1 MEGAPAATQKF
12 MDATTPGADAVA
24 PEEAPQ
30 GPVDNRSGGSG
41 DTAADVCGLD
51 GTASI
56 ASEISGCDTDVAA
69 HCSNESG
76 GAPLREPGEPDG
88 SSVSYSVASSEAAST
103 ECFASTS
110 RSSPSVSAGRA
121 SALGVADASG
131 SVGSGEYGG
140 TGDGATGVVASCATQ
155 VAAAVGNVETG
166 YAGSAD
172 TSKADVRR
180 AAARGNGSAEN
191 VAGASCETECGGVE
205 TRASEN
211 GGTGEAGVSA
221 SCPTRVDGTGRGR
234 AETGVAGSATPGNA
248 GIGGVTGDEAAA
260 GGGGTG
266 SARSVAG
273 RTAAARVEPAAV
285 PSSVHYGVYV
295 TNIPLDVEDDQLR
308 VLFEPYGKVL
318 RLKLVRRPEY
328 TSFLFAYVL
337 LDSDD
342 NTKRAI
348 HELDGTVLNGQ
359 PLKVESTFGRTTH
372 IFGIGE
378 GTPYNRSRAE
388 LEQWRQNR
396 DAQQRNGNRDRQS
409 RNDYQWRRGY
419 NDRSNYGDRR
429 FGDRD
434 YRDHRYGDRFN
445 NDRRVGGANRFDNGN
460 RSSGGNDRH
469 GGYRHNYNNQGRHNN
484 RYDNDGCRSF
494 ARFQRNGFQGDCGGG
509 HWQHGYRTSGGRNQG
524 GCRSSDDGQR
534 HQYGRYQ
541 DRYGGDFSGRRGGG
555 GNDGGYGHDGYR
567 HGGNRGGDDDG
578 YANSYERCQEARR
591 KMRDAWT
598 RRLERLAAEGDDGEE
613 RPTFDELLELVRHA
627 PYNLPVRAD
636 DIDDENEEYAEQPV
650 FWWSRDSI
658 AGGGGDCF
666 GPEQAPRSVPELL
679 RWRHGEEAV
688 THAFSNA
695 DGEESEEDG
704 GVCLIVDG
712 GADSERRPRSLPHED
727 CLSAIPE
734 QRDSGGQDIVG
745 ATVDDASGDGDE
757 EGGKHDEE
765 ARLTQ
770 GDWMVSVKQHVGEE
784 RQPRA
789 DDGSENKLAEGKKA
803 GEESASCE
811 EGSIEHSAATS
822 SHDSVAGDGDV
833 SENTSVGPF
842 STVGS
847 SGDISV
853 NFGDVSAN
861 DNSEGPAEDDTLQ
874 SQFASGRSLSPPGH
888 FSRFTKNAE
897 GNDAGGQS
905 QGQQPLPQA
914 DDGRKD
920 ADTAEKP
927 SRSTS
932 ITNDGAGKGRG
943 SSMDT
948 KDVTE
953 EAFENAISEAASA
966 GPTSNGLADAEE
978 HHLVVVPEA
987 KSGNSEKNL
996 SVAAKLQC
1004 SVEATQNESLRSHDC
1019 RRERRVGISATTS
1032 IADRMAA
1039 ASSWN
1044 RAQRAAAVKAGAE
1057 DYENET
1063 EEDGSDYYTSDEES
1077 FCTAIIVRMKNAR
1090 NAVHLAARPSAA
1102 ATESKSVQETEK
1114 QDLPREPPAA
1124 KVISELMMSKESG
1137 DVPSQTVAMDFFGL
1151 EIGQSSESIAV
1162 REAPAQTD
1170 LRYKEEAPIAGGEK
1184 ASNADEPEG
1193 GVSDEMRALVLDE
1206 TECGGRAANMAAA
1219 GFGRG
1224 AKPKGTRVFQRAKR
1238 RQRQN
1243 VAESVARWVPPDQT
1257 FRPVPA
1263 VDGGDGSGAPARR
1276 KEDQR
1281 EAGAVDDGVQDVRAR
1296 ECGARR
1302 ALRRK
1307 RDFEDDSVTDDELS
1321 DSEVDDRMPRASR
1334 WVGVGEYNAP
1344 DASEVDRR
1352 AESAAGDV
1360 EDGMLSVGGGCA
1372 EVAATKMQEGFP
1384 IENSAEDDGGS
1395 KGTGGPTG
1403 REPKCGGDVVLE
1415 ANGRRGPGEDDPEA
1429 EPAMTSDGFEEGAQD
1444 GVGGAQQTTA
1454 AEQGAAQSSCAGGD
1468 SSETARRDAVDTRR
1482 PSRASRRGEE
1492 IECEPSDDGQL

>member
-1 MEGAPAATQKF
+1 MDGAPAATQKP
-12 MDATTPGADAVA
+12 MHTTPGADAVT

-30 GPVDNRSGGSG
+30 GPVDNRRAGSG

-51 GTASI
+51 GAASI
-56 ASEISGCDTDVAA
+56 ASEISGCDTDAA
-69 HCSNESG
+69 THCSNESG
-76 GAPLREPGEPDG
+76 GAPSREPGEPDG
-88 SSVSYSVASSEAAST
+88 TSVSYSVASAEAAST

-110 RSSPSVSAGRA
+110 RSSPSVGAGRA

-131 SVGSGEYGG
+131 SVESGEYGA
-140 TGDGATGVVASCATQ
+140 TGDGATVVGASCATQ
-155 VAAAVGNVETG
+155 AAAAVGNVETG
-166 YAGSAD
+166 DAGSTD
-172 TSKADVRR
+172 TSKADVGR
-180 AAARGNGSAEN
+180 AAARGNGAAED
-191 VAGASCETECGGVE
+191 VATASRETEGGGVE
-205 TRASEN
+205 TRASED
-211 GGTGEAGVSA
+211 GGTGEAGAGVSA
-221 SCPTRVDGTGRGR
+221 SCPARVDGTGRGG
-234 AETGVAGSATPGNA
+234 AEMGVTGSATPGNA
-248 GIGGVTGDEAAA
+248 EIGGVIGNEAAT
-260 GGGGTG
+260 GGGTG
-266 SARSVAG
+266 SARNVAG
-273 RTAAARVEPAAV
+273 RTAAARVEPPAV

-348 HELDGTVLNGQ
+348 HELNGTVLNGQ

-396 DAQQRNGNRDRQS
+396 DAKQRSGNRDRQP

-445 NDRRVGGANRFDNGN
+445 NDRRVGGANRFDNGGGN

-484 RYDNDGCRSF
+484 HYDNDNCRSF
-494 ARFQRNGFQGDCGGG
+494 ARFQRNGFQGDGGGG
-509 HWQHGYRTSGGRNQG
+509 HWQHGYRSSGGRNQG
-524 GCRSSDDGQR
+524 GYRSSDDGQR

-555 GNDGGYGHDGYR
+555 GNDGGYGHDGYG

-578 YANSYERCQEARR
+578 YASSYERCQEARR

-613 RPTFDELLELVRHA
+613 LPTFDELLELVRHA

-658 AGGGGDCF
+658 AEGGGVYF

-688 THAFSNA
+688 AHAFSNA
-695 DGEESEEDG
+695 DSEESEEDG

-712 GADSERRPRSLPHED
+712 GADSEQRPRSPPHDD
-727 CLSAIPE
+727 CLSAVSE

-745 ATVDDASGDGDE
+745 ATVDAASGDGDE

-770 GDWMVSVKQHVGEE
+770 GDWTVSVKQHVGDE

-811 EGSIEHSAATS
+811 EESIEHSAATS
-822 SHDSVAGDGDV
+822 SHGSVAGDGDV

-861 DNSEGPAEDDTLQ
+861 DNSEGQAEDDPLQ
-874 SQFASGRSLSPPGH
+874 SKLAPGRSLSPPGH

-897 GNDAGGQS
+897 GNDVGGQS
-905 QGQQPLPQA
+905 QGEQPLPQA

-932 ITNDGAGKGRG
+932 ITNDGAGKGRE

-948 KDVTE
+948 EDVTE

-966 GPTSNGLADAEE
+966 GPTSYDLADAEE
-978 HHLVVVPEA
+978 HHLVVAPEA
-987 KSGNSEKNL
+987 KSGNSEKTL

-1004 SVEATQNESLRSHDC
+1004 SIEVTQNESLQSHDC
-1019 RRERRVGISATTS
+1019 RKQRRVGISATTS

-1044 RAQRAAAVKAGAE
+1044 RAQQAAAVKAGAE

-1063 EEDGSDYYTSDEES
+1063 EEDESDYTSDEES

-1114 QDLPREPPAA
+1114 QDLPREPRTA

-1137 DVPSQTVAMDFFGL
+1137 DVPSKTVAMNFFGL
-1151 EIGQSSESIAV
+1151 EIGQSSESIAL

-1184 ASNADEPEG
+1184 ASNVDKPEG

-1206 TECGGRAANMAAA
+1206 TEGGGRAANMAAA

-1243 VAESVARWVPPDQT
+1243 VADSVARWVPPDQT
-1257 FRPVPA
+1257 LRNVARDA
-1263 VDGGDGSGAPARR
+1263 VDGGNGSGAPARR
-1276 KEDQR
+1276 KEDQQ

-1296 ECGARR
+1296 ERGARR

-1307 RDFEDDSVTDDELS
+1307 RDFEDDSETDDELS
-1321 DSEVDDRMPRASR
+1321 DSEVDDRMRRASR
-1334 WVGVGEYNAP
+1334 WVRVGEHNAP

-1352 AESAAGDV
+1352 AEAAAADV
-1360 EDGMLSVGGGCA
+1360 EDGMLSVCGGC
-1372 EVAATKMQEGFP
+1372 
-1384 IENSAEDDGGS
+1384 AEDDGGS

-1415 ANGRRGPGEDDPEA
+1415 ANGRGGPGEDDPEA

-1454 AEQGAAQSSCAGGD
+1454 AEQGAAQSSCAAGD
-1468 SSETARRDAVDTRR
+1468 SSETGRRDAVDTRR

-1492 IECEPSDDGQL
+1492 IECEPSDDGQ